1 MAKKKEEKQKFGDII
16 ENHELIKRTLMVAAF
31 PGLIKETVKNGKKSY
46 EGFLPGFEFAQVDNI
61 ADENEIVETLQDM
74 LDDEVEELV
83 VFGKSLPYVDEDEVL
98 MEKYPEHKI
107 VYLDINV
114 YATAEELEYYDACSH
129 DCAHCAHSEE
139 CLGDDEYDDCDCED
153 CCDDDCDCEDD
164 VCCCGHDHHEHYHH
178 HHDHCD
184 CGCEDEEDDCC
195 CDDDCDCEEDD
206 ECCCGHDHKHEECGC
221 NHEHH
226 DCKCKDEEKKDHK
239 CNCENEGKPK
249 GNCKKKK

>member
-1 MAKKKEEKQKFGDII
+1 MAKKKEEKQMFGDIV

-31 PGLIKETVKNGKKSY
+31 PGLVKETVKNGKKVY
-46 EGFLPGFEFAQVDNI
+46 EGFLPGFEFAQVDDI

-83 VFGKSLPYVDEDEVL
+83 VFGKSLPYVDEDDVL

-114 YATAEELEYYDACSH
+114 YATAEELEYYDSCSH

-139 CLGDDEYDDCDCED
+139 CLGDEEYDDCDCED

-164 VCCCGHDHHEHYHH
+164 DCCCEEEHH
-178 HHDHCD
+178 HHHHEHCD
-184 CGCEDEEDDCC
+184 CGCEDDEDDCCDDDCC
-195 CDDDCDCEEDD
+195 CD
-206 ECCCGHDHKHEECGC
+206 HDNKHE
-221 NHEHH
+221 
-226 DCKCKDEEKKDHK
+226 K
-239 CNCENEGKPK
+239 CNCN
-249 GNCKKKK
+249 NV

>member
-1 MAKKKEEKQKFGDII
+1 MAKKKEEKQMFGDIV

-31 PGLIKETVKNGKKSY
+31 PGLVKETVKNGKKVY
-46 EGFLPGFEFAQVDNI
+46 EGFLPGFEFAQVDDI

-83 VFGKSLPYVDEDEVL
+83 VFGKSLPYVDEDDVL

-114 YATAEELEYYDACSH
+114 YATAEELEYYDSCSH

-139 CLGDDEYDDCDCED
+139 CLGDEEYDDCDCED

-164 VCCCGHDHHEHYHH
+164 DCCGEDHHDHH

-184 CGCEDEEDDCC
+184 CGCEDDEDDC
-195 CDDDCDCEEDD
+195 CDDDC
-206 ECCCGHDHKHEECGC
+206 CCGHDNKHEECNC
-221 NHEHH
+221 NNEHDHH
-226 DCKCKDEEKKDHK
+226 DCKCKGKDKNKEHK
-239 CNCENEGKPK
+239 CNCEKEGKPK
-249 GNCKKKK
+249 GSCKNKK

>member
-1 MAKKKEEKQKFGDII
+1 MAKKKEEKQMCGDIV

-31 PGLIKETVKNGKKSY
+31 PGLVKETVKNGKKVY
-46 EGFLPGFEFAQVDNI
+46 EGFLPGFEFAQVDDI

-83 VFGKSLPYVDEDEVL
+83 VFGKSLPYVDEDDVL

-114 YATAEELEYYDACSH
+114 YATAEELEYYDSCSH

-139 CLGDDEYDDCDCED
+139 CLGDEEYDDCDCED

-164 VCCCGHDHHEHYHH
+164 DCCGEDHHDHH

-184 CGCEDEEDDCC
+184 CGCEDDEDDC
-195 CDDDCDCEEDD
+195 CDDDC
-206 ECCCGHDHKHEECGC
+206 CCGHDNKHEECNC
-221 NHEHH
+221 NNEHDHH
-226 DCKCKDEEKKDHK
+226 DCKCKGKDKNKEHK
-239 CNCENEGKPK
+239 CNCEKEGKPK
-249 GNCKKKK
+249 GSCKNKK

>member
-1 MAKKKEEKQKFGDII
+1 MAKKKEEKQMFGDIV

-31 PGLIKETVKNGKKSY
+31 PGLVKETVKNGKKVY
-46 EGFLPGFEFAQVDNI
+46 EGFLPGFEFAQVDDI

-83 VFGKSLPYVDEDEVL
+83 VFGKSLPYVDEDDVL

-114 YATAEELEYYDACSH
+114 YATAEELEYYDSCSH

-139 CLGDDEYDDCDCED
+139 CLGDEEYDDCDCED

-164 VCCCGHDHHEHYHH
+164 NCGCGEEHHDHH

-184 CGCEDEEDDCC
+184 CGCEDDEDDC
-195 CDDDCDCEEDD
+195 CDDDC
-206 ECCCGHDHKHEECGC
+206 CCGHDNKHEECNC
-221 NHEHH
+221 NNEHDHH
-226 DCKCKDEEKKDHK
+226 DCKCKGKDNNKEHK
-239 CNCENEGKPK
+239 CNCEKEGKPK
-249 GNCKKKK
+249 GSCKNKK